1 MAIIDFTRLISF
13 KDWFNNTNTLG
24 NAVGDPDLINADLGG
39 NLVNA
44 VNEIKDELGDITTI
58 DATIR
63 PGSESLV
70 ESMNNL
76 KGEID
81 TFRIS
86 EAEPQAYD
94 MHPMAFFGDN
104 TDFDAHGFVE

>member
-1 MAIIDFTRLISF
+1 MAIVDFGRLIDFKTWFTR
-13 KDWFNNTNTLG
+13 TN
-24 NAVGDPDLINADLGG
+24 
-39 NLVNA
+39 
-44 VNEIKDELGDITTI
+44 ELGTALGDTDNLNLALGANLSNAANTVASNLGDVTTI
-58 DATIR
+58 DPTIR

-94 MHPMAFFGDN
+94 MHPIAVFGD
-104 TDFDAHGFVE
+104 DSDLDAHGFVE